1 MGLLA
6 WIVVGLLA
14 GGIARIVTGAE
25 KRGCLLT
32 IAIGI
37 IGAMI
42 GGAIAS
48 AAFDGEGIGHFG
60 FRSIAIA
67 ALGAIVFL
75 LVLQALGLISSRRR

>member
-32 IAIGI
+32 IAIGV

-48 AAFDGEGIGHFG
+48 AAFGEGIGDFG
-60 FRSIAIA
+60 LRSIAIA

-75 LVLQALGLISSRRR
+75 LVLQALGLISRRR